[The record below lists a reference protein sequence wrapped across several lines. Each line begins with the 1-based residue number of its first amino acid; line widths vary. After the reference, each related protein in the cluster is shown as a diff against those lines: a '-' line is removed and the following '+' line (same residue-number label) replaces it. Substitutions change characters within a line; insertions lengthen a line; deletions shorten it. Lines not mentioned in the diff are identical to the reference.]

1 MPPDIEIFHV
11 FFACFQTFFV
21 LFTDQYGFS
30 LEASRGFCAD
40 RILVHRLIVDQRGAL
55 PVLAYFAEEAVFYRI
70 PL

>member
-11 FFACFQTFFV
+11 FFACFQPFFV

-30 LEASRGFCAD
+30 LKAGRSFCAD
-40 RILVHRLIVDQRGAL
+40 RILVHRLVVNQRGTL
-55 PVLAYFAEEAVFYRI
+55 LVLAYFAEKAVFYRI